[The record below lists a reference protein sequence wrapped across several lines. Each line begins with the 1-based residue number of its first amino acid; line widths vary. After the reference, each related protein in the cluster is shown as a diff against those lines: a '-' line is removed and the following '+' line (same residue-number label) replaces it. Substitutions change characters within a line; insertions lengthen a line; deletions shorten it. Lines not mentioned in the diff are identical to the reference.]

1 MRESYLMSTSIGSNM
16 SYEQCLEKLTEYFSS
31 SKYQKEVVKAKEQF
45 FGDIGIS
52 ETDTTDFE
60 RHLILF
66 FDWYLLTR
74 ALKGTLLTPA
84 KMALNLDGFEIS
96 QADRPYYEG
105 FAGAQ
110 FSLFEYIKSKGQ
122 DHYAKNLFTGEK
134 VIVKKSTVNFLI
146 PKGTLFSTHFVSDKQ
161 NNFFTNGL
169 ICHPLETRKFILE
182 QAKKAQKQSYE
193 EQVALIYSLTRM
205 YFKLDRYPHVT
216 HQQIYSLNSTV
227 RF

>member
-1 MRESYLMSTSIGSNM
+1 MNYES
-16 SYEQCLEKLTEYFSS
+16 CLEKLTEYFSS

-45 FGDIGIS
+45 FGDIGVS
-52 ETDTTDFE
+52 ETDTSDFE
-60 RHLILF
+60 RHLTLF

-74 ALKGTLLTPA
+74 ALQGTLLTPA
-84 KMALNLDGFEIS
+84 KMSLNLEGFEITTES
-96 QADRPYYEG
+96 RPFYEAL
-105 FAGAQ
+105 AGAR
-110 FSLFEYIKSKGQ
+110 FSLFEYSKSKGQ
-122 DHYAKNLFTGEK
+122 DHYARNLFTGEK
-134 VIVKKSTVNFLI
+134 IVVKKSLVNFLL
-146 PKGTLFSTHFVSDKQ
+146 PKGSIFSTHYVADKQ

-169 ICHPLETRKFILE
+169 ICHPLETRKFIME

-216 HQQIYSLNSTV
+216 HQQIYSLNSAV

>member
-1 MRESYLMSTSIGSNM
+1 M

-45 FGDIGIS
+45 FGDIGVS

-74 ALKGTLLTPA
+74 NLQGTLLTPA
-84 KMALNLDGFEIS
+84 KMALDLEGFVITPEERPFYEALS
-96 QADRPYYEG
+96 QAR
-105 FAGAQ
+105 
-110 FSLFEYIKSKGQ
+110 FSLFEYSKSKGQ
-122 DHYAKNLFTGEK
+122 DHYARNLFTGEK
-134 VIVKKSTVNFLI
+134 IVVKKSTVNFLI
-146 PKGTLFSTHFVSDKQ
+146 PKGTIFSTHYVSDKQ

-182 QAKKAQKQSYE
+182 QIKKAQKQSYE
-193 EQVALIYSLTRM
+193 EQVTLIYSLTRM

-216 HQQIYSLNSTV
+216 HQQIYSLNSAV

>member
-1 MRESYLMSTSIGSNM
+1 MNYD
-16 SYEQCLEKLTEYFSS
+16 QFLEKLTEYFSS
-31 SKYQKEVVKAKEQF
+31 AKYQKEVVKAKEQF
-45 FGDIGIS
+45 FGDIGVS
-52 ETDTTDFE
+52 ETDTSDFE
-60 RHLILF
+60 RHLTLF

-74 ALKGTLLTPA
+74 PLQGTLLTPA
-84 KMALNLDGFEIS
+84 KMALNLEGFEMS
-96 QADRPYYEG
+96 QDSRPFYEG
-105 FAGAQ
+105 LAGAK

-122 DHYAKNLFTGEK
+122 DHFAKNLFTGEK
-134 VIVKKSTVNFLI
+134 VVVKKSAVNFLI
-146 PKGTLFSTHFVSDKQ
+146 PKGTIFSTHYVHDKQ

-182 QAKKAQKQSYE
+182 QAKKAYKLSHE

-216 HQQIYSLNSTV
+216 HQQIYSLNSAV